1 VTHLTLV
8 LDRDNSA
15 VTAITPD
22 DATEGSVDLSF
33 GPEGDE
39 FRSMLRE
46 WLAENL
52 PDDFAADGDRDG
64 DDDAVFERRRAWN
77 ATMFDAGLAAID
89 WPTEFGGRAATVLEQ
104 LIYNE
109 EFARAGAPGP
119 VNAIGVANIAPAIM
133 MLGSDEQKQR
143 FLAPMLRGDEIWS
156 QGMSEPD
163 AGSDLASLSCR
174 AVRDGD
180 RFIINGQK
188 TWNSMG
194 DRADWC
200 QLYVRSDPDAPKHE
214 GMTCL
219 LVDMRL
225 PGIEVRPIT
234 TMGGSLDFA
243 ELFFSDV
250 EVPVSA
256 VLGEIGAGWNVATR
270 TLGFERAGVAKL
282 ALMLRENYERLRAD
296 AGPERRADP
305 INRQRLAS
313 RYIDSE
319 ILRLLAQRTV
329 SAAMHDRMPGA
340 EASVIKL
347 AWSLMEQRVAE
358 TAVDVLGLEALT
370 GPWSDRLTGSRSLT
384 IAGGT
389 TEVNKNIVG
398 ERVLGL
404 PREPKVAG

>member
-1 VTHLTLV
+1 M
-8 LDRDNSA
+8 
-15 VTAITPD
+15 
-22 DATEGSVDLSF
+22 DLSF
-33 GPEGDE
+33 GPEGDA
-39 FRSMLRE
+39 FRQMLRE

-52 PDDFAADGDRDG
+52 PSDLDEAGV
-64 DDDAVFERRRAWN
+64 DDDVVFARRRMWN
-77 ATMFDAGLAAID
+77 ATLFDAGLAAID
-89 WPTEFGGRAATVLEQ
+89 WPSEFGGRDASVLEQ

-109 EFARAGAPGP
+109 EFARVRAPGP

-133 MLGSDEQKQR
+133 TIGTDAQKQR
-143 FLAPMLRGDEIWS
+143 YLRPMLRGDEIWS

-174 AVRDGD
+174 AVLDGD
-180 RFIINGQK
+180 HFVVNGQK
-188 TWNSMG
+188 TWNSLG
-194 DRADWC
+194 HRADWC
-200 QLYVRSDPDAPKHE
+200 QLYVRTDPSVPKHE

-219 LVDMRL
+219 LVDMRS

-243 ELFFSDV
+243 DVFFTDV
-250 EVPVSA
+250 EVPVDA
-256 VLGEIGAGWNVATR
+256 VLGEIGSGWHVATR

-282 ALMLRENYERLRAD
+282 SLMLRENYERLLTD
-296 AGPERRADP
+296 AGPDRRADP
-305 INRQRLAS
+305 IARQRLVE

-319 ILRLLAQRTV
+319 LLRLLAQRTV

-347 AWSLMEQRVAE
+347 AWSTMEQRVAE
-358 TAVDVLGLEALT
+358 TAMDVLGVDALA
-370 GPWSDRLTGSRSLT
+370 GPWGERLCGSRSLT

-404 PREPKVAG
+404 PREPKVGS

>member
-1 VTHLTLV
+1 M
-8 LDRDNSA
+8 
-15 VTAITPD
+15 
-22 DATEGSVDLSF
+22 DLAF

-39 FRSMLRE
+39 FRATLRD
-46 WLAENL
+46 WLADNL
-52 PDDFAADGDRDG
+52 PDGLDDSDGDPDEL
-64 DDDAVFERRRAWN
+64 FERRRVWN
-77 ATMFDAGLAAID
+77 AALFDAGLAAID
-89 WPTEFGGRAATVLEQ
+89 WPSEFGGRDASVLEQ

-109 EFARAGAPGP
+109 EFARSGAPGP

-133 MLGSDEQKQR
+133 TLGTDAQKR
-143 FLAPMLRGDEIWS
+143 RLLEPMLRGDEIWS

-174 AVRDGD
+174 ATRDGD
-180 RFIINGQK
+180 RFIVNGQK
-188 TWNSMG
+188 TWNSLG
-194 DRADWC
+194 HRADWC
-200 QLYVRSDPDAPKHE
+200 QLYVRTDPDVAKHE
-214 GMTCL
+214 GITCL
-219 LVDMRL
+219 LVDMRS

-234 TMGGSLDFA
+234 TIGGSLDFA
-243 ELFFSDV
+243 EVFLTDV
-250 EVPVSA
+250 EVPVDA
-256 VLGEIGAGWNVATR
+256 VLGEVGGGWHVATR

-282 ALMLRENYERLRAD
+282 ALMLRENYQRLLDD
-296 AGPERRADP
+296 AGPSRRADP
-305 INRQRLAS
+305 INRQRLVA

-347 AWSLMEQRVAE
+347 AWSTMEQRVAE
-358 TAVDVLGLEALT
+358 TAVDVLGIEALL
-370 GPWSDRLTGSRSLT
+370 GPWGERLAGSRSLT

-404 PREPKVAG
+404 PREPKAKG